1 VILGQTQ
8 EFASPAEALEHHG
21 VKGMKWG
28 VRKEEVRGGGPN
40 AHIRISNKTNQATV
54 SGKNI
59 ALVVGTAA
67 IFVPAVPLMFLSPR
81 YRAENRAASRQN
93 RKVQGD
99 KKFKKAIDNSKK
111 AAQVHNTAAREINS
125 QLPTFNS
132 DKRWKG
138 MTPDSPKQKAYDAAV
153 EKEIINPAYAKAAVK
168 VYGTESPSGRYKFE
182 IDSAEKG
189 TLKFRDTLKEAHEE
203 RQKVEHAADD
213 EELVEVSFDIVRNET
228 GHILG
233 FRPSEET
240 QSMAQSA
247 MVEAGA
253 EFLEHFGI
261 KGMKWGVRK
270 SEDDGPE
277 GVPKKTNKE
286 AKSDA
291 EEFTKAKLFYGEGA
305 GTRRKLIKATVEA
318 KSAKDPLYKKAFD
331 YHVEKTDLAKRA
343 AQATK
348 ERKRTDV
355 KKSVKKTGK
364 GVGHILR
371 GNSQYANTAAAVTVA
386 AGGYARAKGY
396 DKKVM
401 DAGKDFVEKYINSH

>member
-1 VILGQTQ
+1 MILGQTQ
-8 EFASPAEALEHHG
+8 EFASPEEALKHHG

-40 AHIRISNKTNQATV
+40 AHIRISNKTNRATV
-54 SGKNI
+54 SGTNM
-59 ALVVGTAA
+59 AAVVGTAT
-67 IFVPAVPLMFLSPR
+67 IFFPALPLMFLSPR
-81 YRAENRAASRQN
+81 YRAENRAAVKQN
-93 RKVQGD
+93 NKVQGD
-99 KKFKKAIDNSKK
+99 KKFKKAIANSKK
-111 AAQVHNTAAREINS
+111 AAQVHNTAAKEINA
-125 QLPTFNS
+125 QLPAFNS

-153 EKEIINPAYAKAAVK
+153 EKELLNPAYAKAAIK
-168 VYGTESPSGRYKFE
+168 VYGTESPTGRYKFE
-182 IDSAEKG
+182 IDSAENG
-189 TLKFRDTLKEAHEE
+189 TLKFRDTLKEAHEA

-213 EELVEVSFDIVRNET
+213 EELVEVRFDILRNET

-233 FRPSEET
+233 FRPSEEE
-240 QSMAQSA
+240 QAMAQSA
-247 MVEAGA
+247 MGEAGA
-253 EFLEHFGI
+253 EFLEHYGI
-261 KGMKWGVRK
+261 KGMRWGHRK
-270 SEDDGPE
+270 ADQDGPE
-277 GVPKKTNKE
+277 GVPAKTNRD
-286 AKSDA
+286 AKKDA

-305 GTRRKLIKATVEA
+305 GTRRKLIKAKVEA

-331 YHVEKTDLAKRA
+331 HHVEKTDLAKRSE
-343 AQATK
+343 QAVK

-396 DKKVM
+396 DKKAM